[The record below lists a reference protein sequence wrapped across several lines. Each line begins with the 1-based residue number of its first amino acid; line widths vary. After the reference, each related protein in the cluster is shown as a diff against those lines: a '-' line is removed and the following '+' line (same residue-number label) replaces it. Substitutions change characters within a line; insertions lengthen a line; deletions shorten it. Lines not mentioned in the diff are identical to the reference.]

1 MFKRGVMVLFL
12 VLLTAF
18 GLITSGC
25 EPEVVEEPVTMS
37 WGIPDDVTAF
47 EDLQREPQ
55 GLEVEHLDENTLQ
68 VTWEAGESYILP
80 IIATSDRELPGVRYQ
95 GSGIPGH
102 LDLEWLDPRQEEWFP
117 VEELPEE
124 RVKAVIDQEN
134 DYFTID
140 FGPPEG
146 ADFDEDMTRFIWF
159 RITPA
164 EADQFEFEIFGYQM
178 EEGGPEEARI
188 SNILTLQAEVIE

>member
-1 MFKRGVMVLFL
+1 MLKRGILVLFII
-12 VLLTAF
+12 LLMLP
-18 GLITSGC
+18 GLIVSGC
-25 EPEVVEEPVTMS
+25 EPEVVEKPVTMT
-37 WGIPDDVTAF
+37 WGVPEEVSAF
-47 EDLQREPQ
+47 EGLQREPQ
-55 GLEVEHLDENTLQ
+55 GVEVEQPDDNTLQ
-68 VTWEAGESYILP
+68 VTWETGGSYILP
-80 IIATSDRELPGVRYQ
+80 ISATSDRELPGVRYQ

-117 VEELPEE
+117 IDEVPEE
-124 RVKAVIDQEN
+124 RVKAVLEQEN
-134 DYFTID
+134 DYLTVD

-164 EADQFEFEIFGYQM
+164 EAGQFEFEIFGYQM
-178 EEGGPEEARI
+178 GEEGPEEARI